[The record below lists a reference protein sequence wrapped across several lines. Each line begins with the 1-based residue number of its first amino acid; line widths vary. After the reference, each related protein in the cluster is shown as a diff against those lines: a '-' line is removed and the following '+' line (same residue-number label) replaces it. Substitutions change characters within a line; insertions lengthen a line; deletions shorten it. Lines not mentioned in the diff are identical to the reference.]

1 MELTYEFGRYGE
13 DEFTIDVDS
22 EDYLYELKKDPKEVE
37 DLVKEVYEDNKRL
50 QDMGKEY
57 GINKVEDIDVTTD
70 DGREYCYDVLYE
82 IDDNTLK
89 EYRKDDL
96 MFYYE
101 EQAKE
106 QYEDSKL
113 DPYTYNGVSP
123 RDFY

>member
-22 EDYLYELKKDPKEVE
+22 EDYLYELRKDPKEVE
-37 DLVKEVYEDNKRL
+37 ELVKEVYEDNKRL
-50 QDMGKEY
+50 QDTGKQY

-70 DGREYCYDVLYE
+70 DGREYCYDTLYE
-82 IDDNTLK
+82 IDDDTLK
-89 EYRKDDL
+89 EYRKDEL
-96 MFYYE
+96 MDYYE

-106 QYEDSKL
+106 QYEDSKI
-113 DPYTYNGVSP
+113 DPYTYNGISP

>member
-37 DLVKEVYEDNKRL
+37 ELVKEVYEDNKRL

-70 DGREYCYDVLYE
+70 DGREYCYDALYE
-82 IDDNTLK
+82 IDDDTLK

-101 EQAKE
+101 EYAKE
-106 QYEDSKL
+106 QYEDSKI